1 MFLVPLFENMAL
13 LNKPRI
19 ANRLT
24 AKAKSAKPFIIGS
37 ELRGLTAIR
46 DGATIAN
53 GATSYPVVAA
63 LKQLTG
69 DVAGILNGPSLGDR
83 APPLGASTAIS
94 YAADWSEYFGHQ
106 PTDGS
111 GDLFYHLDP
120 LWADPNVHFIG
131 IDNYLPLSD
140 WRDGFDHADAQAG
153 WDSIRDLDYLR
164 SNIEGGEG
172 FDWFYASDA
181 DRTAQNRT
189 PISDGVY
196 NQPWVFRPKDIRA
209 WWANPHYDRPG
220 GVITGLTPNG
230 ANPPTWINVGPVVRY
245 QTKRPDDS
253 DLREEIRLVAKER
266 RRFGYRRIQ
275 VMLERKGIY
284 MNHKKLRRL
293 YTEEKL
299 QVRRRGGRKRALG
312 TRKPMVLPDG
322 PNQRWSLDF
331 VNDAFTDGR
340 RFRILT
346 VIDDF
351 TRENI
356 GLVADTSLSGQRV
369 ARELGIIVAERGMPN
384 TIVSDNGTEFT
395 SMAILKWVQDT
406 GVDWHYIAPGK
417 PQQNGFIES
426 FNGKLRDECLNEN
439 LFSSLSY
446 ARETLELWQHDYNY
460 QRPHSAL
467 GNLTPM
473 EFAEKKTM
481 DKLAA

>member
-1 MFLVPLFENMAL
+1 MTPE
-13 LNKPRI
+13 
-19 ANRLT
+19 
-24 AKAKSAKPFIIGS
+24 AKRQA
-37 ELRGLTAIR
+37 
-46 DGATIAN
+46 
-53 GATSYPVVAA
+53 VVHLCKAHGVSQRRA
-63 LKQLTG
+63 CNVMQ
-69 DVAGILNGPSLGDR
+69 VDR
-83 APPLGASTAIS
+83 ST
-94 YAADWSEYFGHQ
+94 
-106 PTDGS
+106 
-111 GDLFYHLDP
+111 
-120 LWADPNVHFIG
+120 
-131 IDNYLPLSD
+131 
-140 WRDGFDHADAQAG
+140 
-153 WDSIRDLDYLR
+153 
-164 SNIEGGEG
+164 
-172 FDWFYASDA
+172 
-181 DRTAQNRT
+181 
-189 PISDGVY
+189 
-196 NQPWVFRPKDIRA
+196 
-209 WWANPHYDRPG
+209 
-220 GVITGLTPNG
+220 
-230 ANPPTWINVGPVVRY
+230 VRY
-245 QTKRPDDS
+245 RSKRPDES
-253 DLREEIRLVAKER
+253 ELREEIKLVAKER

-275 VMLERKGIY
+275 VMLERKGIF
-284 MNHKKLRRL
+284 MNHKKLRRI
-293 YTEEKL
+293 YVEEKL

-369 ARELGIIVAERGMPN
+369 ARELGQIVADRGMPI

-439 LFSSLSY
+439 LFSSLSD
-446 ARETLELWQHDYNY
+446 AQEVLECWQHDYNH

-467 GNLTPM
+467 GNLTPL